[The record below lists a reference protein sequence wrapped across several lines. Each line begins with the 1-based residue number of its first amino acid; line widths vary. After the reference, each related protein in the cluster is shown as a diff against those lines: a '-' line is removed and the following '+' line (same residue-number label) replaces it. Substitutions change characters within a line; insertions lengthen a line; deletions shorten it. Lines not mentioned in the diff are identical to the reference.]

1 MKNTHTPRTT
11 GLDMTWDIRTIARRS
26 ESQNITEKDYKAY
39 VKALPDTKSKAVSLL
54 DANKTSVKKSSA
66 D

>member
-11 GLDMTWDIRTIARRS
+11 GLDMKWDIRTIVRRS
-26 ESQNITEKDYKAY
+26 ASQKISEKDYKAY
-39 VKALPDTKSKAVSLL
+39 VKALPDAKNKAISLL

-66 D
+66 S